1 MRPAQQVLP
10 WHSVALILHGES
22 LCDEGAERTT
32 DYWEASGRVG
42 IGVTSTDWMLKFRC
56 APSAQSKSPPIVV
69 NPMSTRVLKR
79 ERTLERVL
87 EQQDR
92 GRSAN
97 WPSQFGA
104 VAWKDIGW
112 RVWSE
117 VSADR
122 VMLIAAGV
130 TFYLLLALFPALAAF
145 VSLYGFVAD
154 PTTIAE
160 HVSYLGGLLPNA
172 GLEIIEQQLKAL
184 VSRDAEALGVGFL
197 VGLVIALWS
206 ANNGVK
212 ALFDAMN
219 VAYEEVEKRS
229 FVRLNLLSAMF
240 TLGAIVIAS
249 VMLLAVGIVPALLAL
264 LHLEGWTEVLIAIG
278 RWPLLLAS
286 IWFGISL
293 IYRYGPSRNNAKWRW
308 LNWGSALATIV
319 WLSASAGFSYYLQNF
334 ADYNATYGSLG
345 AVIGL
350 MMWTWISMII
360 LIVGAE
366 INAEMERQ
374 TENDTTVGPPAPM
387 GQRGAVVADTIG
399 RSSDS

>member
-1 MRPAQQVLP
+1 M
-10 WHSVALILHGES
+10 
-22 LCDEGAERTT
+22 
-32 DYWEASGRVG
+32 
-42 IGVTSTDWMLKFRC
+42 
-56 APSAQSKSPPIVV
+56 
-69 NPMSTRVLKR
+69 
-79 ERTLERVL
+79 
-87 EQQDR
+87 EQRDR
-92 GRSAN
+92 GRSAD

-117 VSADR
+117 VSDDR

-240 TLGAIVIAS
+240 TLGAIVIAT
-249 VMLLAVGIVPALLAL
+249 VMLVAVGIVPALLAL

-319 WLSASAGFSYYLQNF
+319 WLSASAGFSYYLQHF

-366 INAEMERQ
+366 INAEMEHQ

-399 RSSDS
+399 RPSDG

>member
-1 MRPAQQVLP
+1 M
-10 WHSVALILHGES
+10 
-22 LCDEGAERTT
+22 
-32 DYWEASGRVG
+32 
-42 IGVTSTDWMLKFRC
+42 
-56 APSAQSKSPPIVV
+56 
-69 NPMSTRVLKR
+69 
-79 ERTLERVL
+79 
-87 EQQDR
+87 EQRDR
-92 GRSAN
+92 GRSAD

-117 VSADR
+117 VSDDR

-240 TLGAIVIAS
+240 TLGAIVIAT
-249 VMLLAVGIVPALLAL
+249 VMLVAVGIVPALLAL

-399 RSSDS
+399 RPSDG